1 MIEAARMPLASFTM
15 SPNPAIACGVD
26 RVEKIAGDVARLV
39 GEGATVLFVADPGL
53 GNLTDRVAHLL
64 KAGGSKVELFTDI
77 RSDPLAAQI
86 DDAADRARSSAAK
99 LVVALGGGSSLDSA
113 KLAAACAVAGQPAA
127 HYSLAQN
134 PLPEGPLPVI
144 CLPTTAGTGSEATRV
159 SVYTL
164 GTGEKAWAW
173 GDALRPA
180 LSILDPKLTVGL
192 PPHLTA
198 ATGVDALVHAV
209 EATTIRRA
217 NIMNDGVCLQA
228 IRLVVKHL
236 PRAVA
241 QGDDLEARQAMQIA
255 ACLAGQAI
263 DNSGTGIAHAIG
275 HALGAIGHVHHGRAV
290 GLSLRAAI
298 GWNAEAGIER
308 HAQVAQAM
316 GVPSEG
322 RSAKDVAKDL
332 APAFDKFLRNV
343 RLKISLAGESLSTAD
358 ADRLATTTMAP
369 ENKAMRDSNIREV
382 TLEDAR
388 HFAKVILT
396 AA

>member
-1 MIEAARMPLASFTM
+1 MPLADFTM
-15 SPNPAIACGVD
+15 SPNPTIACGVD
-26 RVEKIAGDVARLV
+26 RVETIAADVAQLA
-39 GEGATVLFVADPGL
+39 GEGALVLFVADPGL
-53 GNLTDRVAHLL
+53 GNLIERVSGLL
-64 KAGGSKVELFTDI
+64 KAGGSKVDLFTDI

-86 DDAADRARSSAAK
+86 DAAAERAQRSAAK
-99 LVVALGGGSSLDSA
+99 LVVALGGGSALDSA
-113 KLAAACAVAGQPAA
+113 KLAAACAVSEQPAS
-127 HYSLAQN
+127 HYQLAQN
-134 PLPEGPLPVI
+134 PLPERPLPTI

-164 GTGEKAWAW
+164 ESGEKVWAW
-173 GDALRPA
+173 GDALRPS
-180 LSILDPKLTVGL
+180 LSILDPRLTVGL

-198 ATGVDALVHAV
+198 ATGIDALVHAI
-209 EATTIRRA
+209 EAMTIRRA

-228 IRLVVKHL
+228 IRLVVQYL

-241 QGDDLEARQAMQIA
+241 QGDDLAARQAMQIA

-298 GWNAEAGIER
+298 GWNAEAGMER

-322 RSAKDVAKDL
+322 RAAKDVAADL
-332 APAFDKFLRNV
+332 APAFDTFLRDV
-343 RLKISLAGESLSTAD
+343 RLKISLSDDGLTAAD
-358 ADRLATTTMAP
+358 AERLAATTMAP
-369 ENKAMRDSNIREV
+369 ENKAMRDSNVREIS
-382 TLEDAR
+382 LEDAR
-388 HFAKVILT
+388 HFANVILT

>member
-1 MIEAARMPLASFTM
+1 MSLANFTM
-15 SPNPAIACGVD
+15 SPNPTIACGVD
-26 RVEKIAGDVARLV
+26 RAHRIAEDVARLA
-39 GEGATVLFVADPGL
+39 GEGAHVLLVGDPGL
-53 GNLTDRVAHLL
+53 GQIIERVESLL
-64 KAGGSKVELFTDI
+64 KAGGSKVDLFIDI
-77 RSDPLAAQI
+77 RSDPLAEQI
-86 DDAADRARSSAAK
+86 DAAAERARSSGAK
-99 LVVALGGGSSLDSA
+99 IVLALGGGSTLDSA
-113 KLAAACAVAGQPAA
+113 KLAAACAVSSQPAS
-127 HYSLAQN
+127 HYKLAQN
-134 PLPEGPLPVI
+134 PLPDRPLPTI

-164 GTGEKAWAW
+164 ESGEKVWAW
-173 GDALRPA
+173 GDELRPS

-198 ATGVDALVHAV
+198 ATGVDALVHAI

-228 IRLVVKHL
+228 IRLVVQCL

-241 QGDDLEARQAMQIA
+241 QGDDLAARQAMQIA

-275 HALGAIGHVHHGRAV
+275 HALGAVGHVHHGRAV
-290 GLSLRAAI
+290 GLCLRAAI

-322 RSAKDVAKDL
+322 RAVKDIAKDL
-332 APAFDKFLRNV
+332 APAFDKFLRDV
-343 RLKISLAGESLSTAD
+343 RLKISLADDGLSAAD
-358 ADRLATTTMAP
+358 AERLATTAMAP
-369 ENKAMRDSNIREV
+369 ENKAMRDSNIREIS
-382 TLEDAR
+382 LDDAR
-388 HFAKVILT
+388 YFAKVILT

>member
-1 MIEAARMPLASFTM
+1 MSLASFTM

-26 RVEKIAGDVARLV
+26 RVERIAVDVAHLA
-39 GEGATVLFVADPGL
+39 GEGATVLLVADPGL
-53 GNLTDRVAHLL
+53 GSLIERVSGLL
-64 KAGGSKVELFTDI
+64 KGGGGKVELFTDI

-86 DDAADRARSSAAK
+86 DAAAERARSSAAK
-99 LVVALGGGSSLDSA
+99 VVVALGGGSSLDSA
-113 KLAAACAVAGQPAA
+113 KLAAACAVARQPAA
-127 HYSLAQN
+127 HYKLAQN
-134 PLPEGPLPVI
+134 PLPEKPLPII

-164 GTGEKAWAW
+164 ETGEKVWAW

-198 ATGVDALVHAV
+198 ATGVDALVHAI

-275 HALGAIGHVHHGRAV
+275 HALGAVGHVHHGRAV

-322 RSAKDVAKDL
+322 RAAKDVAKDL
-332 APAFDKFLRNV
+332 APAFDTFLRDV
-343 RLKISLAGESLSTAD
+343 RLKISLADDRLGAAD
-358 ADRLATTTMAP
+358 VDRLAATTMAP
-369 ENKAMRDSNIREV
+369 ENKSMRDSNIREI

>member
-1 MIEAARMPLASFTM
+1 MSLASFTM

-26 RVEKIAGDVARLV
+26 RVEKIVGDVAHLA
-39 GEGATVLFVADPGL
+39 GQGAHVLLVADPGL
-53 GNLTDRVAHLL
+53 GNLIERVSSLL
-64 KAGGSKVELFTDI
+64 KAGGGKVELFTDI

-86 DDAADRARSSAAK
+86 DAAAERARGTAARI
-99 LVVALGGGSSLDSA
+99 VVALGGGSSLDSA
-113 KLAAACAVAGQPAA
+113 KLAAACAVAKQPAS
-127 HYSLAQN
+127 HYQLAQN
-134 PLPEGPLPVI
+134 PLPEKPLPVI

-164 GTGEKAWAW
+164 DSGEKVWAW
-173 GDALRPA
+173 GDALRPS

-198 ATGVDALVHAV
+198 ATGVDALVHAI

-217 NIMNDGVCLQA
+217 NVMNDGVCLQA
-228 IRLVVKHL
+228 IRLVVRHL

-290 GLSLRAAI
+290 GLSLRAALA
-298 GWNAEAGIER
+298 WNAEVGVER
-308 HAQVAQAM
+308 HAAVARAM

-322 RSAKDVAKDL
+322 RATKDVAKDL
-332 APAFDKFLRNV
+332 APAFDKFLRDV
-343 RLKISLAGESLSTAD
+343 RLKIALSDDGLSAAD
-358 ADRLATTTMAP
+358 TERLATTTMAP
-369 ENKAMRDSNIREV
+369 ENKAMRDSNIREI
-382 TLEDAR
+382 TLDDAR

>member
-1 MIEAARMPLASFTM
+1 MSLASFTM

-26 RVEKIAGDVARLV
+26 RVEKIAGDVAHLA
-39 GEGATVLFVADPGL
+39 GQGAQVLLVADPGL
-53 GNLTDRVAHLL
+53 GNLIERVSGLL
-64 KAGGSKVELFTDI
+64 KAGGGKVELFTDI

-86 DDAADRARSSAAK
+86 DAAAERARSIAARIV
-99 LVVALGGGSSLDSA
+99 LALGGGSSLDSA
-113 KLAAACAVAGQPAA
+113 KLAAACAVAKQPAS
-127 HYSLAQN
+127 HYQLAQN
-134 PLPEGPLPVI
+134 PLPEKPLPII

-164 GTGEKAWAW
+164 DSGEKVWAW
-173 GDALRPA
+173 GDALRPS
-180 LSILDPKLTVGL
+180 LSVLDPKLTVGL

-198 ATGVDALVHAV
+198 ATGVDALVHAI

-217 NIMNDGVCLQA
+217 NVMNDGVCLQA
-228 IRLVVKHL
+228 IRLVVRHL

-290 GLSLRAAI
+290 GLSLRAALA
-298 GWNAEAGIER
+298 WNAEAGVER
-308 HAQVAQAM
+308 HAAVARAM
-316 GVPSEG
+316 GVASE
-322 RSAKDVAKDL
+322 RRAVKDVAKDL
-332 APAFDKFLRNV
+332 APAFDKFLRDV
-343 RLKISLAGESLSTAD
+343 RLKIALSDDGLSGAD
-358 ADRLATTTMAP
+358 TERLATTTMAP
-369 ENKAMRDSNIREV
+369 ENKAMRDSNIREI
-382 TLEDAR
+382 TLDDAR

>member
-1 MIEAARMPLASFTM
+1 MSPANFTM
-15 SPNPAIACGVD
+15 SPNPTIACGID
-26 RVEKIAGDVARLV
+26 RVEKIAGDVAGLA
-39 GEGATVLFVADPGL
+39 GAGAAILFVADPGL
-53 GNLTDRVAHLL
+53 GNLIERVSGSL
-64 KAGGSKVELFTDI
+64 KAGGSKVELFTDV
-77 RSDPLAAQI
+77 RSDPLAMQI
-86 DDAADRARSSAAK
+86 DAAAERARSSAAK
-99 LVVALGGGSSLDSA
+99 IVVALGGGSALDSA
-113 KLAAACAVAGQPAA
+113 KLAAACAAAKEPAS
-127 HYSLAQN
+127 HYKLAQN
-134 PLPEGPLPVI
+134 PLPSNPLPTI

-164 GTGEKAWAW
+164 GSGEKVWAW
-173 GDALRPA
+173 GDALRPS
-180 LSILDPKLTVGL
+180 LSILDPRLTAGL

-198 ATGVDALVHAV
+198 ATGVDALVHAI

-241 QGDDLEARQAMQIA
+241 EGDDLEARQAMQIA

-275 HALGAIGHVHHGRAV
+275 HALGAIGHIHHGRAV
-290 GLSLRAAI
+290 GLCLRAAI
-298 GWNAEAGIER
+298 AWNAEVGVER

-322 RSAKDVAKDL
+322 RAAKDVARDL
-332 APAFDKFLRNV
+332 APAFDKFLRDV
-343 RLKISLAGESLSTAD
+343 RLKISLAEDGLSAAD
-358 ADRLATTTMAP
+358 AERLATTAMAP
-369 ENKAMRDSNIREV
+369 ENKAMRDSNIREI
-382 TLEDAR
+382 TLDDAR
-388 HFAKVILT
+388 HFAKAILT

>member
-1 MIEAARMPLASFTM
+1 MSLASFTM

-26 RVEKIAGDVARLV
+26 RMAQVAKDVAQLA
-39 GEGATVLFVADPGL
+39 GEGAPVLLVADPGL
-53 GNLTDRVAHLL
+53 ARIVEHVEGLL
-64 KAGGSKVELFTDI
+64 KAGGSRVSLFVDI
-77 RSDPLAAQI
+77 RSDPLARQI
-86 DDAADRARSSAAK
+86 DAAAAQARSSGAK
-99 LVVALGGGSSLDSA
+99 IVVALGGGSTLDSA
-113 KLAAACAVAGQPAA
+113 KLAAACAVSDQPAA
-127 HYSLAQN
+127 HYQLAHN
-134 PLPEGPLPVI
+134 PLPERPLPII

-164 GTGEKAWAW
+164 ETGEKVWAW
-173 GDALRPA
+173 GGALRPS
-180 LSILDPKLTVGL
+180 LSILDPKLTIGL

-198 ATGVDALVHAV
+198 ATGVDALVHAI
-209 EATTIRRA
+209 EAMTIRRA

-228 IRLVVKHL
+228 IRLVVQHL

-241 QGDDLEARQAMQIA
+241 QGDDLAARQAMQIA

-298 GWNAEAGIER
+298 GWNAEVSIER

-322 RSAKDVAKDL
+322 RAAKEVAMDL
-332 APAFDKFLRNV
+332 APAFDKFLRDV
-343 RLKISLAGESLSTAD
+343 WLKISLAEDGLNAAD
-358 ADRLATTTMAP
+358 AERLATTTMAP
-369 ENKAMRDSNIREV
+369 ENKAMRDSNIREIS
-382 TLEDAR
+382 LEDAR
-388 HFAKVILT
+388 HFANAILT

>member
-1 MIEAARMPLASFTM
+1 MSLASFTM
-15 SPNPAIACGVD
+15 SPNPTIACGAD
-26 RVEKIAGDVARLV
+26 RVEKIADDVAHLA
-39 GEGATVLFVADPGL
+39 GAGAPALFVADPGL
-53 GNLTDRVAHLL
+53 GNLIERVLGLL
-64 KAGGSKVELFTDI
+64 KGGGSKVELFTDI

-86 DDAADRARSSAAK
+86 DAAAERARSAGAK
-99 LVVALGGGSSLDSA
+99 IVVALGGGSSLDSA
-113 KLAAACAVAGQPAA
+113 KLAAACAVARQPAA
-127 HYSLAQN
+127 HYRLAQN
-134 PLPEGPLPVI
+134 PLPEWPLPVI

-164 GTGEKAWAW
+164 GSGEKVWAW

-180 LSILDPKLTVGL
+180 LSILDPALTVGL

-198 ATGVDALVHAV
+198 ATGIDALVHAI

-217 NIMNDGVCLQA
+217 NTMNDGVCLQA
-228 IRLVVKHL
+228 ICLVVRHL

-241 QGDDLEARQAMQIA
+241 QGDDFEARQAMQIA

-275 HALGAIGHVHHGRAV
+275 HALGAIGHIHHGRAV

-322 RSAKDVAKDL
+322 RPAKDVAKDL
-332 APAFDKFLRNV
+332 APAFDQFLRDV
-343 RLKISLAGESLSTAD
+343 RLKISLSDDGLSAAD
-358 ADRLATTTMAP
+358 TERLATTTMAP
-369 ENKAMRDSNIREV
+369 ENKAMRDSNIREI
-382 TLEDAR
+382 TLDDAR
-388 HFAKVILT
+388 HFARVILT

>member
-1 MIEAARMPLASFTM
+1 MSLASFTL
-15 SPNPAIACGVD
+15 SPNPTIACGVD
-26 RVEKIAGDVARLV
+26 RVAKIADDVAHLA
-39 GEGATVLFVADPGL
+39 GQGAQVLFVADPGL
-53 GNLTDRVAHLL
+53 GNLIERVSGLL
-64 KAGGSKVELFTDI
+64 KVGGSKVALFTDI

-86 DDAADRARSSAAK
+86 DAAAEQARVSAAK
-99 LVVALGGGSSLDSA
+99 VVVALGGGSSLDSA
-113 KLAAACAVAGQPAA
+113 KLAAASAVAERPAS
-127 HYSLAQN
+127 HFKLAQN
-134 PLPEGPLPVI
+134 PLPEKPLPTI

-164 GTGEKAWAW
+164 DSGEKVWAW
-173 GDALRPA
+173 GDALRPS

-198 ATGVDALVHAV
+198 ATGVDALVHAI

-228 IRLVVKHL
+228 IRLVVQYL

-241 QGDDLEARQAMQIA
+241 QGDDLDARQAMQIA

-275 HALGAIGHVHHGRAV
+275 HALGAIGHIHHGRAV

-298 GWNAEAGIER
+298 GWNAEVGIER

-322 RSAKDVAKDL
+322 RAAKDVAKGL
-332 APAFDKFLRNV
+332 APAFDKFLRDV
-343 RLKISLAGESLSTAD
+343 RLKISLAEDGLSAAD
-358 ADRLATTTMAP
+358 AERLAMTAMAP
-369 ENKAMRDSNIREV
+369 ENKAMRDSNIREIS
-382 TLEDAR
+382 LEDAR

>member
-1 MIEAARMPLASFTM
+1 MSLASFTT
-15 SPNPAIACGVD
+15 SPSPTIACGVD
-26 RVEKIAGDVARLV
+26 RVGKISADVAQLA
-39 GEGATVLFVADPGL
+39 GEGAPVLLVADPGL
-53 GNLTDRVAHLL
+53 GSLSERISALL
-64 KAGGSKVELFTDI
+64 KAGGSKVALFTDI
-77 RSDPLAAQI
+77 RSDPLATQI
-86 DDAADRARSSAAK
+86 DSAAERARSSAAK
-99 LVVALGGGSSLDSA
+99 IVVALGGGSTLDSA
-113 KLAAACAVAGQPAA
+113 KLAAVCAVARQPAS
-127 HYSLAQN
+127 HYRLAQN
-134 PLPEGPLPVI
+134 PLPQKPLPVI

-164 GTGEKAWAW
+164 ESGEKVWAW
-173 GDALRPA
+173 GDALRPS
-180 LSILDPKLTVGL
+180 LSILDPKLAVGL
-192 PPHLTA
+192 PQHLTA

-298 GWNAEAGIER
+298 AWNAEAGLER

-322 RSAKDVAKDL
+322 RPAKDVAKDL
-332 APAFDKFLRNV
+332 APAFDAFLRDV
-343 RLKISLAGESLSTAD
+343 RLKIALAEDGLGAAD
-358 ADRLATTTMAP
+358 AERLAATTMAP

-382 TLEDAR
+382 TLDDAR
-388 HFAKVILT
+388 HFARVILT

>member
-1 MIEAARMPLASFTM
+1 MSLANFTM
-15 SPNPAIACGVD
+15 SPNPTIACGLD
-26 RVEKIAGDVARLV
+26 RTERLAKDVAHLAGD
-39 GEGATVLFVADPGL
+39 GAPALLVADPGL
-53 GNLTDRVAHLL
+53 GQIVEHVEGLL
-64 KAGGSKVELFTDI
+64 KAGGSKVSLFIDI
-77 RSDPLAAQI
+77 RSDPLAQQI
-86 DDAADRARSSAAK
+86 DAAAERARSSGSK
-99 LVVALGGGSSLDSA
+99 VVVAVGGGSTLDSA
-113 KLAAACAVAGQPAA
+113 KLAAACAVSGQPAS
-127 HYSLAQN
+127 HYQLAQN
-134 PLPEGPLPVI
+134 PLPEKPLPTI

-164 GTGEKAWAW
+164 ETGEKVWAW

-198 ATGVDALVHAV
+198 ATGVDALVHAI
-209 EATTIRRA
+209 EAMTIRRA

-228 IRLVVKHL
+228 IRLVVQYL
-236 PRAVA
+236 PRAVV
-241 QGDDLEARQAMQIA
+241 QGDDLAARQAMQIA

-322 RSAKDVAKDL
+322 RAAKDVAKDL
-332 APAFDKFLRNV
+332 APAFDTFLRDV
-343 RLKISLAGESLSTAD
+343 RLKISLEDDGLSAAD
-358 ADRLATTTMAP
+358 MERLAITSMAP
-369 ENKAMRDSNIREV
+369 ENKAMRDSNIREIS
-382 TLEDAR
+382 LEDAR
-388 HFAKVILT
+388 HFAKLILT

>member
-1 MIEAARMPLASFTM
+1 MPANFSFGPT
-15 SPNPAIACGVD
+15 AKVAFGVD
-26 RVEKIAGDVARLV
+26 RIEKLANDVTALA
-39 GEGATVLFVADPGL
+39 GEGAAVLLISDPGIVAI
-53 GNLTDRVAHLL
+53 GDRAEAILA
-64 KAGGSKVELFTDI
+64 KAGHKVARFQDI
-77 RSDPLAAQI
+77 RSDPLSRQI
-86 DDAADRARSSAAK
+86 DGAAELARKHGAK
-99 LVVALGGGSSLDSA
+99 LVVGLGGGSALDVS
-113 KLAAACAVAGQPAA
+113 KMAAAIAVASQPAE
-127 HYSLAQN
+127 HYSLAVN
-134 PLPEGPLPVI
+134 PLPRNPLRKI
-144 CLPTTAGTGSEATRV
+144 CIPTTAGTGSETTKV
-159 SVYTL
+159 SVFTNAKD
-164 GTGEKAWAW
+164 EKVWGW
-173 GDALRPA
+173 GDALAADLA
-180 LSILDPKLTVGL
+180 LLDPKLTIGL

-198 ATGVDALVHAV
+198 ATGVDALVHAI
-209 EATTIRRA
+209 EAMTIRRA

-228 IRLVVKHL
+228 IRLVVQHL

-241 QGDDLEARQAMQIA
+241 QGDDLAARQAVQIA

-322 RSAKDVAKDL
+322 RAAKDVAKDL
-332 APAFDKFLRNV
+332 APAFDRFLRDV
-343 RLKISLAGESLSTAD
+343 RLKISLNDEGLTAAD
-358 ADRLATTTMAP
+358 AERLATTTMAP
-369 ENKAMRDSNIREV
+369 ENKAMRDSNIREISP
-382 TLEDAR
+382 EDAR

>member
-1 MIEAARMPLASFTM
+1 MSLASFTT
-15 SPNPAIACGVD
+15 SPSPTIACGVD
-26 RVEKIAGDVARLV
+26 RTEKIASDVAALA
-39 GEGATVLFVADPGL
+39 GEGAPVLFVADPGL
-53 GNLTDRVAHLL
+53 GNLIERFAALL
-64 KAGGSKVELFTDI
+64 KAGGSKVTLFTDV

-86 DDAADRARSSAAK
+86 DAAAEQARSSGAK
-99 LVVALGGGSSLDSA
+99 IVVALGGGSTLDSA
-113 KLAAACAVAGQPAA
+113 KLAAACAVSRQPAS
-127 HYSLAQN
+127 HYQLAQN
-134 PLPEGPLPVI
+134 PLPENPLPTI

-164 GTGEKAWAW
+164 ESGEKVWAW

-180 LSILDPKLTVGL
+180 LSILDPKLTAGL
-192 PPHLTA
+192 PPHLTS
-198 ATGVDALVHAV
+198 ATGVDALVHAI
-209 EATTIRRA
+209 EAMTIRRA

-228 IRLVVKHL
+228 IRLVVQHL

-241 QGDDLEARQAMQIA
+241 QGDDLAARQAVQIA

-298 GWNAEAGIER
+298 GWNAEVGVER
-308 HAQVAQAM
+308 HALVAQAM

-322 RSAKDVAKDL
+322 RATKDIARDL
-332 APAFDKFLRNV
+332 APAFDRFLRDV
-343 RLKISLAGESLSTAD
+343 RLKISLKDDDLTSAD
-358 ADRLATTTMAP
+358 AERLATTTMAP
-369 ENKAMRDSNIREV
+369 ENKAMRDSNIREISP
-382 TLEDAR
+382 EDAR

>member
-1 MIEAARMPLASFTM
+1 MSLAGFTM
-15 SPNPAIACGVD
+15 SPNPTIACGAGRAD
-26 RVEKIAGDVARLV
+26 KIAEDVARLAGQGAAVLLV
-39 GEGATVLFVADPGL
+39 GDPGL
-53 GNLTDRVAHLL
+53 GPIIERLSGLL
-64 KAGGSKVELFTDI
+64 SAGGSKVALFTDV

-86 DDAADRARSSAAK
+86 DAAAEQARSNGAK
-99 LVVALGGGSSLDSA
+99 LVVALGGGSTLDSA
-113 KLAAACAVAGQPAA
+113 KLAAACAVSKRPSA
-127 HYSLAQN
+127 HYKLAQN
-134 PLPEGPLPVI
+134 PLPEGPLPTI

-164 GTGEKAWAW
+164 DSGEKVWAW
-173 GDALRPA
+173 GDALRPS
-180 LSILDPKLTVGL
+180 LSILDPTLTVGL

-198 ATGVDALVHAV
+198 ATGVDALVHAI
-209 EATTIRRA
+209 EAMTIRRA
-217 NIMNDGVCLQA
+217 NIMNDGVCRQA
-228 IRLVVKHL
+228 IRLVVQHL

-290 GLSLRAAI
+290 GLSLRAALA
-298 GWNAEAGIER
+298 WNAEAGIER

-322 RSAKDVAKDL
+322 RAAKDVAADL
-332 APAFDKFLRNV
+332 APAFDRFLRDV
-343 RLKISLAGESLSTAD
+343 RLRISLSDDGLSAAD
-358 ADRLATTTMAP
+358 AERLAITTMAS
-369 ENKAMRDSNIREV
+369 ENKSMRDSNIREI
-382 TLEDAR
+382 TLDDAR

>member
-1 MIEAARMPLASFTM
+1 MPLASFTM
-15 SPNPAIACGVD
+15 SPNPTIACGVD
-26 RVEKIAGDVARLV
+26 RVEKIAGDVAQLA
-39 GEGATVLFVADPGL
+39 GEGAPVLFVADPGL
-53 GNLTDRVAHLL
+53 GTLIERVSGLL
-64 KAGGSKVELFTDI
+64 KVGGSKVELFTDI
-77 RSDPLAAQI
+77 QSDPLAAQI
-86 DDAADRARSSAAK
+86 DAAAERARSSAAK
-99 LVVALGGGSSLDSA
+99 VVVALGGGSSLDSA
-113 KLAAACAVAGQPAA
+113 KLAAACAVARQPAS
-127 HYSLAQN
+127 HYQLAQN
-134 PLPEGPLPVI
+134 PLPDKPLPII

-164 GTGEKAWAW
+164 ASGEKVWAW

-198 ATGVDALVHAV
+198 ATDVDALVHAI

-217 NIMNDGVCLQA
+217 NVMNDGVCLQA

-290 GLSLRAAI
+290 GLSLRAALA
-298 GWNAEAGIER
+298 WNAEAGVQR

-316 GVPSEG
+316 GVPGDG
-322 RSAKDVAKDL
+322 RETKDIAEDL
-332 APAFDKFLRNV
+332 APAFDKFLRDV
-343 RLKISLAGESLSTAD
+343 RLKISLADDGLSAAD
-358 ADRLATTTMAP
+358 VERLATTTMAP
-369 ENKAMRDSNIREV
+369 ENKAMRDSNIREISFD
-382 TLEDAR
+382 DAR

-396 AA
+396 AV

>member
-1 MIEAARMPLASFTM
+1 MSLANFTM
-15 SPNPAIACGVD
+15 SPNPTIASGVD
-26 RVEKIAGDVARLV
+26 RVEQIAGDVAHLA
-39 GEGATVLFVADPGL
+39 GEGAQVLFVADPGL
-53 GNLTDRVAHLL
+53 GALIERVAGLL
-64 KAGGSKVELFTDI
+64 KAGGSRVELFTDI

-86 DDAADRARSSAAK
+86 DTAAERARSSAAK
-99 LVVALGGGSSLDSA
+99 VVVALGGGSSLDSA
-113 KLAAACAVAGQPAA
+113 KLAAACAAAKQPAS
-127 HYSLAQN
+127 HYKLAQN
-134 PLPEGPLPVI
+134 PLPERPLPII

-164 GTGEKAWAW
+164 ESGEKVWAW
-173 GDALRPA
+173 GDALRPS

-192 PPHLTA
+192 RPHLTA
-198 ATGVDALVHAV
+198 ATGVDALVHAI

-217 NIMNDGVCLQA
+217 NVMNDGVCLQA

-290 GLSLRAAI
+290 GLSLRAALA
-298 GWNAEAGIER
+298 WNAEAGVER

-322 RSAKDVAKDL
+322 RAAKDVAKDL
-332 APAFDKFLRNV
+332 APVFDKFLRDV
-343 RLKISLAGESLSTAD
+343 RLNISLADEGLTAAD
-358 ADRLATTTMAP
+358 AERLATTTMAP
-369 ENKAMRDSNIREV
+369 ENKAMRDSNIREIS
-382 TLEDAR
+382 LDDAR

>member
-1 MIEAARMPLASFTM
+1 MPLASFTM
-15 SPNPAIACGVD
+15 SPNPTIACGVD
-26 RVEKIAGDVARLV
+26 RVEKIGGDVAQLA
-39 GEGATVLFVADPGL
+39 GEGASVLFVADPGL
-53 GNLTDRVAHLL
+53 GNLIERVAGLL

-86 DDAADRARSSAAK
+86 DAGAERARSSAAK
-99 LVVALGGGSSLDSA
+99 VLVALGGGSSLDSA
-113 KLAAACAVAGQPAA
+113 KLAAACAVAKQPSA
-127 HYSLAQN
+127 HYQLAQN
-134 PLPEGPLPVI
+134 PLPENPLPTI

-164 GTGEKAWAW
+164 QSGEKVWAW

-180 LSILDPKLTVGL
+180 LSMLDPKLTAGL
-192 PPHLTA
+192 PRHLPA
-198 ATGVDALVHAV
+198 ATGADALVHAI
-209 EATTIRRA
+209 EAMTIRRA
-217 NIMNDGVCLQA
+217 NVLNDGVCLQA
-228 IRLVVKHL
+228 IRLVTRHL

-275 HALGAIGHVHHGRAV
+275 HALGAVGHVHHGRAV

-322 RSAKDVAKDL
+322 RVAKDVAKDL
-332 APAFDKFLRNV
+332 APAFDKFLREV
-343 RLKISLAGESLSTAD
+343 RLKISLSGEGLTPAD
-358 ADRLATTTMAP
+358 AERLATTTMAP
-369 ENKAMRDSNIREV
+369 ENKAMRDSNIRE
-382 TLEDAR
+382 
-388 HFAKVILT
+388 IS
-396 AA
+396 

>member
-1 MIEAARMPLASFTM
+1 MSLANFTM

-26 RVEKIAGDVARLV
+26 RVEKIAGDVARLA
-39 GEGATVLFVADPGL
+39 GEGAPVLLVGDPGL
-53 GNLTDRVAHLL
+53 GQIIEHVESLL
-64 KAGGSKVELFTDI
+64 KAGGSKVALFIDI
-77 RSDPLAAQI
+77 RSDPLAEQI
-86 DDAADRARSSAAK
+86 DAAAEHARASGAK
-99 LVVALGGGSSLDSA
+99 IVVALGGGSTLDSA
-113 KLAAACAVAGQPAA
+113 KLAAACAVSRQPAA
-127 HYSLAQN
+127 HYKLAEN
-134 PLPEGPLPVI
+134 PLPEKPLPII

-164 GTGEKAWAW
+164 ESGEKVWAW

-180 LSILDPKLTVGL
+180 LSILDPKLTIGL

-198 ATGVDALVHAV
+198 ATGVDALVHAI

-228 IRLVVKHL
+228 IRLVVQYL

-241 QGDDLEARQAMQIA
+241 QGDDLAARQAMQIA

-275 HALGAIGHVHHGRAV
+275 HALGAVGHVHHGRAV
-290 GLSLRAAI
+290 GLCLRAAI
-298 GWNAEAGIER
+298 GWNAEVSVDR

-316 GVPSEG
+316 SVPSEG
-322 RSAKDVAKDL
+322 RAAKDVAKDL
-332 APAFDKFLRNV
+332 APAFDKFLRAV
-343 RLKISLAGESLSTAD
+343 RLKISLTDDGLTPAD
-358 ADRLATTTMAP
+358 AERLATTAMAP
-369 ENKAMRDSNIREV
+369 ENKAMRDSNIREIS
-382 TLEDAR
+382 LDDAR

>member
-1 MIEAARMPLASFTM
+1 MPIEVAMPHAKFTL
-15 SPNPAIACGVD
+15 SPSPAIACGVD
-26 RVEKIAGDVARLV
+26 RVDKIAGDVAALA
-39 GEGATVLFVADPGL
+39 GAGAPVLLVADPGL
-53 GNLTDRVAHLL
+53 GNLAERVAGLL
-64 KAGGSKVELFTDI
+64 RAGGSKVALFTDI

-86 DDAADRARSSAAK
+86 DAAAESARSSGAK
-99 LVVALGGGSSLDSA
+99 VVVALGGGSSLDSA
-113 KLAAACAVAGQPAA
+113 KLAAACAVAPQPAS
-127 HYSLAQN
+127 HYQLAQN
-134 PLPEGPLPVI
+134 PLPEKPLPVI

-164 GTGEKAWAW
+164 ETGEKVWAW

-180 LSILDPKLTVGL
+180 LSILDPRLTVSL
-192 PPHLTA
+192 PSHLTA
-198 ATGVDALVHAV
+198 ATGVDALVHAI

-322 RSAKDVAKDL
+322 RAANDIAKDL
-332 APAFDKFLRNV
+332 APAFDRFLRDV
-343 RLKISLAGESLSTAD
+343 RLNVSLADDRLSVAD
-358 ADRLATTTMAP
+358 AERLATTTMAP
-369 ENKAMRDSNIREV
+369 ENKAMRDSNIREI

>member
-1 MIEAARMPLASFTM
+1 MSLASFSM
-15 SPNPAIACGVD
+15 SPNPTIACGVD
-26 RVEKIAGDVARLV
+26 RVEKIADDVAHLA
-39 GEGATVLFVADPGL
+39 GEGAPVLLVADPGL
-53 GNLTDRVAHLL
+53 GNLIERVSGLL
-64 KAGGSKVELFTDI
+64 KAGGSKVELFTDV

-86 DDAADRARSSAAK
+86 DAAAERARVSAAK
-99 LVVALGGGSSLDSA
+99 VVVALGGGSSLDSA
-113 KLAAACAVAGQPAA
+113 KLAAACAVAQQPAS
-127 HYSLAQN
+127 YYKLAQN
-134 PLPEGPLPVI
+134 PLPEKPLPII

-164 GTGEKAWAW
+164 ESGEKVWAW
-173 GDALRPA
+173 GDALRPS

-198 ATGVDALVHAV
+198 ATGVDALVHAI

-241 QGDDLEARQAMQIA
+241 QGDDLEARHAMQIA

-263 DNSGTGIAHAIG
+263 DNSGTGIAHALG
-275 HALGAIGHVHHGRAV
+275 HALGAVGHIHHGRAV
-290 GLSLRAAI
+290 GLSLRAALA
-298 GWNAEAGIER
+298 WNAEAGVER

-316 GVPSEG
+316 GVPSE
-322 RSAKDVAKDL
+322 RRAAKDVAKDL
-332 APAFDKFLRNV
+332 APAFDKFLRDV
-343 RLKISLAGESLSTAD
+343 RLKISLAEDGLSAAD
-358 ADRLATTTMAP
+358 TERLAITTMAP
-369 ENKAMRDSNIREV
+369 ENKAMRDSNVREIR
-382 TLEDAR
+382 LDDAR
-388 HFAKVILT
+388 HFAKIILT

>member
-1 MIEAARMPLASFTM
+1 MSLASFTL
-15 SPNPAIACGVD
+15 SPSPAIACGVD
-26 RVEKIAGDVARLV
+26 RVNRIAEDLARLA
-39 GEGATVLFVADPGL
+39 GEGEPVLLVADPGL
-53 GNLTDRVAHLL
+53 NAGIEHVAGLL
-64 KAGGSKVELFTDI
+64 KAGGSQVSLFTDI
-77 RSDPLAAQI
+77 RSDPLARQI
-86 DDAADRARSSAAK
+86 DATAEQARIAGAK
-99 LVVALGGGSSLDSA
+99 IVVALGGGSTLDSA
-113 KLAAACAVAGQPAA
+113 KLAAACAVSGQPSA
-127 HYSLAQN
+127 HYQLAGN
-134 PLPEGPLPVI
+134 PLPHNPLPTI

-164 GTGEKAWAW
+164 ETGEKVWAW
-173 GDALRPA
+173 GDALRPS
-180 LSILDPKLTVGL
+180 LSILDPRLTVGL

-198 ATGVDALVHAV
+198 ATGVDALVHAI
-209 EATTIRRA
+209 EAMTIRRA

-298 GWNAEAGIER
+298 GWNAEASPER
-308 HAQVAQAM
+308 HAQVARAM
-316 GVPSEG
+316 GVPSEN
-322 RSAKDVAKDL
+322 RAAKDIAKDL
-332 APAFDKFLRNV
+332 APAFDAFLRDV
-343 RLKISLAGESLSTAD
+343 RLKISLADDRLGSD
-358 ADRLATTTMAP
+358 DVDRLATTTMAP
-369 ENKAMRDSNIREV
+369 ENKAMRDSNIREIS
-382 TLEDAR
+382 LEDAR

>member
-1 MIEAARMPLASFTM
+1 MPLASFTM
-15 SPNPAIACGVD
+15 SPNPTIACGVD
-26 RVEKIAGDVARLV
+26 RVEKIAGDVARLA
-39 GEGATVLFVADPGL
+39 GEGAPVLLVADPGL
-53 GNLTDRVAHLL
+53 GNLTGRVADLL

-86 DDAADRARSSAAK
+86 DAAAERARGSVAK

-113 KLAAACAVAGQPAA
+113 KLAAACAVARQPGTY
-127 HYSLAQN
+127 YSLAQN
-134 PLPEGPLPVI
+134 PLPEKPLPVI

-164 GTGEKAWAW
+164 ETGEKVWAW

-180 LSILDPKLTVGL
+180 FSILDPKLTVGL

-198 ATGVDALVHAV
+198 ATGVDALVHAI

-241 QGDDLEARQAMQIA
+241 QGDDLDARQAMQIA

-275 HALGAIGHVHHGRAV
+275 HALGAVGHVHHGRAV

-298 GWNAEAGIER
+298 GWNAEAGTER
-308 HAQVAQAM
+308 HAEVAQAM

-322 RSAKDVAKDL
+322 RAAKDVAKDL
-332 APAFDKFLRNV
+332 APTFDAFLREV
-343 RLKISLAGESLSTAD
+343 RLKISLSGEGLSVTNVD
-358 ADRLATTTMAP
+358 QLATTTMAP
-369 ENKAMRDSNIREV
+369 ENKAMRDSNIREI
-382 TLEDAR
+382 TLDDAR
-388 HFAKVILT
+388 HFANVILT

>member
-1 MIEAARMPLASFTM
+1 MSLASFTM
-15 SPNPAIACGVD
+15 SPNPTIACGVD
-26 RVEKIAGDVARLV
+26 RVHRIAEDVARLA
-39 GEGATVLFVADPGL
+39 GEGAHVLLVADPGL
-53 GNLTDRVAHLL
+53 DAIIEHVAGFLR
-64 KAGGSKVELFTDI
+64 AGGSKVDLFIDI
-77 RSDPLAAQI
+77 RSDPLAQQI
-86 DDAADRARSSAAK
+86 DAAAEHARTSGAK
-99 LVVALGGGSSLDSA
+99 LVVALGGGSTLDSA
-113 KLAAACAVAGQPAA
+113 KLAAACAVSGQPAA
-127 HYSLAQN
+127 HYKLAEN
-134 PLPEGPLPVI
+134 PLPEKPLPTI

-164 GTGEKAWAW
+164 ESGEKVWAW
-173 GDALRPA
+173 GDALRPS

-198 ATGVDALVHAV
+198 ATGVDALVHAI

-290 GLSLRAAI
+290 GLSLRAALA
-298 GWNAEAGIER
+298 WNAEAGIER

-316 GVPSEG
+316 GVPSEK
-322 RSAKDVAKDL
+322 RAVKDIAKDL
-332 APAFDKFLRNV
+332 APAFDKFLRDV
-343 RLKISLAGESLSTAD
+343 HLKISLADDGLSAAD
-358 ADRLATTTMAP
+358 AERLAITTMAS
-369 ENKAMRDSNIREV
+369 ENKSMRDSNIREIG
-382 TLEDAR
+382 LEDAR